1 MKQTFSGKLN
11 TEQIA
16 NNFLEL
22 ASEQRLNIL
31 KNLSDRNLN
40 ISKLAKLL
48 GATNPEVHR
57 NVGRLSKSGLIVK
70 NPDGNFELTTFGKA
84 VMVQIPSIN
93 FVSEDKDFFNSHSLG
108 NVNSKFIQRLGAL
121 QDKKKVKGFVKVL
134 EKLQKIQEEA
144 DEFIFNI
151 LSEVPYSKEIVDV
164 ISKKLENKV
173 LIRSIFSANTIV
185 PENRKKVFEEK
196 GFQKYVTDGNLERR
210 ISKNIVIGLLV
221 TDKEGGVFF
230 QNKDGELDLSEMYTS
245 TASEFREWCL
255 DYFNDQWKNS
265 TSFQES
271 KLKG

>member
-1 MKQTFSGKLN
+1 MN

-121 QDKKKVKGFVKVL
+121 QDKKRVKGFVKVL

>member
-121 QDKKKVKGFVKVL
+121 QDKKRVKGFVKVL